1 MDSKVRATDLNR
13 FIFCPGSLV
22 LENKKKYKD
31 EGTLA
36 HALAN
41 LYINYNLK
49 KIPQEEFK
57 ELLKIIKNNK
67 YFNENMNENIKKY
80 SWWVLSY
87 IREMCKITNKIKIL
101 TETKMNFTCTN
112 VCING
117 KVDVAIITPKIIQV
131 IDLKY
136 GAGIEV
142 EADNPQLKAYA
153 LGLIEQSGQTP
164 DIIKLTVC
172 QPRADNNKTL
182 ELKYEELLE
191 WKEEILLPQLKKIKN
206 GTYDCKMGA
215 HCNYCP
221 ARTECRKRYNN
232 LQELRQIRDM
242 KLLTQ
247 EEKLEAIEK
256 FKGMSKWVK
265 ELQEY
270 VTQQALLSGH
280 IPEGYELIADKSNRR
295 IFDQEG
301 AMNALKK
308 AGFIDEEI
316 MDNNIKGI
324 CKLEELLGYKNFNV
338 ILGPYIEKPTGKPK
352 LRKKQ
357 SNN

>member
-1 MDSKVRATDLNR
+1 MDTKITASELKRWIV
-13 FIFCPGSLV
+13 CPGSTT
-22 LENKKKYKD
+22 LENKKKYED

-41 LYINYNLK
+41 LYVNYNLK
-49 KIPQEEFK
+49 RITQEEFK
-57 ELLKIIKNNK
+57 EVIKIIKGNK
-67 YFNENMNENIKKY
+67 YFNENMDENLKKYTRWVFDYIKKI
-80 SWWVLSY
+80 SKVTDK
-87 IREMCKITNKIKIL
+87 MKIFTEKKIDL
-101 TETKMNFTCTN
+101 TCSEF
-112 VCING
+112 CISG
-117 KVDVAIITPKIIQV
+117 RVDVAIITPSIIQV

-136 GAGIEV
+136 GVGLEV
-142 EADNPQLKAYA
+142 EADNPQLMAYA
-153 LGLIEQSGQTP
+153 LGLIEQSGQKP
-164 DIIKLTVC
+164 DVIKLTVC
-172 QPRADNNKTL
+172 QPRINNNETI
-182 ELKYEELLE
+182 ELKYEELLQWE
-191 WKEEILLPQLKKIKN
+191 KEILLPQLKKVEN
-206 GTYDCKMGA
+206 GSCECKIGK
-215 HCNYCP
+215 HCSYCP
-221 ARTECRKRYNN
+221 VNTVCRIRYNN
-232 LQELRQIRDM
+232 LLELSELRNMEI
-242 KLLTQ
+242 LTQ

-265 ELQEY
+265 ELQED

-295 IFDQEG
+295 IFNQEG

-324 CKLEELLGYKNFNV
+324 CKLEELLGYKKFNV

-357 SNN
+357 SNS